1 MKTSTEEQRRAAFA
15 QANASC
21 AIEGLPMDA
30 VDLAVQ
36 ERIIRGEITDEE
48 AISESIQKLVALPL
62 P

>member
-1 MKTSTEEQRRAAFA
+1 
-15 QANASC
+15 
-21 AIEGLPMDA
+21 MDA

-36 ERIIRGEITDEE
+36 ERIIRGEITYEE